1 MKGIQ
6 QLESPEQGKWTF
18 ISWIKGILG
27 ICMVIFLC
35 IFIASTNGMVQKYRT
50 TMQLSQ
56 QHALATTQTIADS
69 INDQLAALASAANE
83 LAENLRE
90 ISWSQETIDT
100 ALNEAAL
107 NHFGFNALGV
117 AFDLYQADPQLRLFA
132 PFIRQQGTAY
142 QLDRI
147 DQYYDYTGHAA
158 YSAKNGN
165 SKNSDWYLQ
174 GTSGRSGWLAPYF
187 DMAYQQHTLKY
198 VVPLQKNTEARKVA
212 GVVFLDIDLDW
223 VRQQVENHDVGDNG
237 YAIVVNEFDQ
247 IIYHGLKG
255 SKKIVSDLNQAI
267 TPTYFA
273 EFTAGKL
280 GTNELTGRSAWFNRY
295 PIGETGWYVLTVMNA
310 EIGKAHLFENDS
322 DEDTRVIHE
331 SDLISWIVNAVVL
344 CLLIYIWIAFIKQQQ
359 SVAQLLRHA
368 FITSL
373 LLTVGIVSIWITEY
387 YTPSV
392 TRNQSLTLSNRAIVE
407 QFQNDYAVA
416 ALQESK
422 TPPFFVPTGLFIQ
435 SIEFQNATNVAI
447 TGYIWQRFPKH
458 FEEDIEHGVIFP
470 EAIETSITEA
480 YEHEEGD
487 EIVKGWYFEATLRE
501 TFDYKIYPFDRQL
514 LWVRLWH
521 TSFSK
526 NVILVPDF
534 KSFDSLNPNTLPGV
548 EQDFVL
554 SEWNPSRAFF
564 GIKVNKY
571 NSNFGDRQ
579 FTSHDKMPELY
590 FNLEISRNILNPF
603 IAHLFPLAVVLLMLY
618 GLVLTISKQEAKL
631 TFTGFNVS
639 TIVAACSALFFILLI
654 MHVQLRDELAVNT
667 IVYLEYF
674 YLVSYITILMVTVNA
689 VLISYDPPLGILAF
703 KDNFIPKLIYWPI
716 LLTWIFTITA
726 ILF

>member
-1 MKGIQ
+1 MKESK
-6 QLESPEQGKWTF
+6 QLELPEQTKWTLT
-18 ISWIKGILG
+18 SWIKGILG
-27 ICMVIFLC
+27 VCTVIYLC
-35 IFIASTNGMVQKYRT
+35 IFISSTYSLVQKYRT
-50 TMQLSQ
+50 TLHLSK
-56 QHALATTQTIADS
+56 QHAALTTQTIANS
-69 INDQLAALASAANE
+69 INNKLITLSAAANE

-90 ISWSQETIDT
+90 ISLNKAMIETT
-100 ALNEAAL
+100 LKEAAL
-107 NHFGFNALGV
+107 NHADFYALGV
-117 AFDLYQADPQLRLFA
+117 AFDLYQAGPQLRLFA
-132 PFIRQQGTAY
+132 PFVRQYDSAY
-142 QLDRI
+142 KLERI
-147 DQYYDYTGHAA
+147 DQYYDYTGQAA
-158 YSAKNGN
+158 YNSEN
-165 SKNSDWYLQ
+165 SKNSNWYRQ
-174 GTSGRSGWLAPYF
+174 ATAGRSGWLAPYF

-198 VVPLQKNTEARKVA
+198 VQPLQLSAEMNRVSA
-212 GVVFLDIDLDW
+212 VVFLDIGLDW

-237 YAIVVNEFDQ
+237 YAIIVNEFDQ

-255 SKKIVSDLNQAI
+255 SKEIVSELNQAI
-267 TPTYFA
+267 SPTYFA

-295 PIGETGWYVLTVMNA
+295 PIGETGWYVLSVINA
-310 EIGKAHLFENDS
+310 ETGKKHLFEND
-322 DEDTRVIHE
+322 EDSRIIHK
-331 SDLISWIVNAVVL
+331 SDLNSWVVNAVIL
-344 CLLIYIWIAFIKQQQ
+344 CLMIYAWIALVKRQHTMT
-359 SVAQLLRHA
+359 QLLRHA
-368 FITSL
+368 FIVSL
-373 LLTVGIVSIWITEY
+373 LLTLGIVSIWITEY
-387 YTPSV
+387 YAPFPAQ
-392 TRNQSLTLSNRAIVE
+392 NNSLILSNRAIVE
-407 QFQNDYAVA
+407 QFQNDYAA
-416 ALQESK
+416 SSLHESK

-435 SIEFQNATNVAI
+435 SIEFQNATNVAV
-447 TGYIWQRFPKH
+447 TGYVWQRFPKH

-470 EAIETSITEA
+470 EAIETSMSEA

-521 TSFSK
+521 TSFTK
-526 NVILVPDF
+526 NIILVPDF

-618 GLVLTISKQEAKL
+618 GLVLTISKQETKL
-631 TFTGFNVS
+631 TITGFNVS

>member
-1 MKGIQ
+1 MLETQ
-6 QLESPEQGKWTF
+6 QLESPEQAKWTF
-18 ISWIKGILG
+18 VSWIKAILG

-69 INDQLAALASAANE
+69 INDQLTALASAANE

-117 AFDLYQADPQLRLFA
+117 AFDLYQADSQLRLFA
-132 PFIRQQGTAY
+132 PFIRQQGTTY

-165 SKNSDWYLQ
+165 SKNGDWYLQ
-174 GTSGRSGWLAPYF
+174 ATGGRSGWLAPYF

-198 VVPLQKNTEARKVA
+198 VVPLQINTSATKVS

-237 YAIVVNEFDQ
+237 YA
-247 IIYHGLKG
+247 
-255 SKKIVSDLNQAI
+255 
-267 TPTYFA
+267 
-273 EFTAGKL
+273 
-280 GTNELTGRSAWFNRY
+280 
-295 PIGETGWYVLTVMNA
+295 
-310 EIGKAHLFENDS
+310 
-322 DEDTRVIHE
+322 
-331 SDLISWIVNAVVL
+331 
-344 CLLIYIWIAFIKQQQ
+344 
-359 SVAQLLRHA
+359 
-368 FITSL
+368 
-373 LLTVGIVSIWITEY
+373 
-387 YTPSV
+387 
-392 TRNQSLTLSNRAIVE
+392 
-407 QFQNDYAVA
+407 
-416 ALQESK
+416 
-422 TPPFFVPTGLFIQ
+422 
-435 SIEFQNATNVAI
+435 
-447 TGYIWQRFPKH
+447 
-458 FEEDIEHGVIFP
+458 
-470 EAIETSITEA
+470 
-480 YEHEEGD
+480 
-487 EIVKGWYFEATLRE
+487 
-501 TFDYKIYPFDRQL
+501 
-514 LWVRLWH
+514 
-521 TSFSK
+521 
-526 NVILVPDF
+526 
-534 KSFDSLNPNTLPGV
+534 
-548 EQDFVL
+548 
-554 SEWNPSRAFF
+554 
-564 GIKVNKY
+564 
-571 NSNFGDRQ
+571 
-579 FTSHDKMPELY
+579 TSHDKMPELY